1 MGPYN
6 TTRNR
11 QETLPGAMPGGVI
24 LVTGGAVRIG
34 REICLNLAKDGF
46 SVAVHYNSSSN
57 EANSLVE
64 KITSNGGTAQSFSGN
79 LSDVSMVENL
89 FSDIK
94 DSLGVVTGIVNNASL
109 FSFDDINSLSKQS
122 WDNHMHVNALVPLLM
137 ISELSRNIPSDC
149 VGSVVNILDQKISQ
163 PNPDYLSYT
172 ASRYAMAGMTE
183 TLARSL
189 CPSVRVNAVAP
200 GHTLPSPEQTPEGFK
215 KAQSQSPLQ
224 SGPSPGDIAD
234 AVNYLMKANSVTGQI
249 IYVDS
254 GERFLSR
261 SRDVVFETED

>member
-1 MGPYN
+1 MD
-6 TTRNR
+6 
-11 QETLPGAMPGGVI
+11 EGVI

-34 REICLNLAKDGF
+34 REICLNLANHGY
-46 SVAVHYNSSSN
+46 SVAVHYNSSS
-57 EANSLVE
+57 EQANSLVD
-64 KITSNGGTAQSFSGN
+64 IINSGGGRALSFSGD
-79 LSDVSMVENL
+79 LSDASMVEGL
-89 FSDIK
+89 FSDIRH
-94 DSLGVVTGIVNNASL
+94 SLGDVVGLVNNASL
-109 FSFDDINSLSKQS
+109 FSFDDINSVSEES
-122 WDNHMHVNALVPLLM
+122 WDSHMHVNALVPLLM
-137 ISELSRNIPSDC
+137 ISELNRNMPAGC

-224 SGPSPGDIAD
+224 SGPSPKDIAG
-234 AVNYLMKANSVTGQI
+234 AVNYLMSAKSVTGQI

-261 SRDVVFETED
+261 ARDVVFETED